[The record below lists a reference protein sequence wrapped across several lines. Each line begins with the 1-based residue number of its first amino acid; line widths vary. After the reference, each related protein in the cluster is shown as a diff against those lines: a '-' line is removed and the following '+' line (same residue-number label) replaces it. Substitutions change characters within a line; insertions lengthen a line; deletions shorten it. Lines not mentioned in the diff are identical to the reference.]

1 MTTEFDN
8 RRTKIIIVRW
18 SLVGREKWR
27 RRFWDYSIA
36 MKRDQR
42 IIIISLS
49 ILKNLGDCVYKT
61 AAAAVIDGYTGAAA
75 VASTTTTGCRCGAC
89 GDRCL
94 QDKNIWPTGGRS
106 TREIPVTSFHLNSN
120 AYMRILPV
128 FVCVCVWCVHRY
140 NIIIIIIIVAVEDRT
155 EIRPKIKNYYLRV
168 YKTRINLIDFQVKLT
183 VARSWGRREKL
194 HINTRDTFVYSRR
207 LVPIANVALHAQ
219 TVNEPNNPT
228 VRLYVL

>member
-1 MTTEFDN
+1 
-8 RRTKIIIVRW
+8 
-18 SLVGREKWR
+18 
-27 RRFWDYSIA
+27 

-128 FVCVCVWCVHRY
+128 CVCVCVMRTSLQY
-140 NIIIIIIIVAVEDRT
+140 NN
-155 EIRPKIKNYYLRV
+155 NYYYCRRRGSDGDPPKDKKLLFKSVQNKNKPNRFSSQ
-168 YKTRINLIDFQVKLT
+168 IDSST
-183 VARSWGRREKL
+183 VMGKA
-194 HINTRDTFVYSRR
+194 
-207 LVPIANVALHAQ
+207 
-219 TVNEPNNPT
+219 
-228 VRLYVL
+228 